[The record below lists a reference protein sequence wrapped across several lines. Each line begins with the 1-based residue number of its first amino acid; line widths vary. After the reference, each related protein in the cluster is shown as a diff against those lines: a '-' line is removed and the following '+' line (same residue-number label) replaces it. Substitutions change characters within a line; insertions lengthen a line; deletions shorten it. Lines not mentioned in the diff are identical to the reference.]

1 MKRIIG
7 HRTLAAATLGA
18 ATLLPPGAAMAEDTA
33 AEIRELKAELRAT
46 IGEVRALK
54 SELDRYKGR
63 SAQQDRKI
71 DAVAAKASKPATAS
85 AQELITKG
93 PIAPTAFPYIVD
105 LSHGFTIAT
114 TDRSDYF
121 HVGGRIFVDGGASTQ
136 PGRGLSEAANLS
148 QARLQVEGRLRSY
161 WEYKLQYDFVGGSN
175 ATTAGAVGGIR
186 DAYLAFI
193 HPALT
198 PPFLPNPIEVQVGNF
213 YLPHGL
219 ERSAYSKVN
228 IDFNE
233 RALMSDTFGASR
245 HVGAALLTHGN
256 NWFAKAAISSTSVE
270 DASLK
275 PASETAVP
283 VGVGDQANWVST
295 GGRQDYDITARASWA
310 PIWQE
315 DELLHIGASG
325 RYHRPNDST
334 AANDDRVLA
343 LGSSTASESN
353 VLKENFLGTP
363 DLSCSNVPTGNV
375 GVTADPNGVISSTGA
390 GYVPLF
396 TPQMTQTA
404 IAGHCLKSVLT
415 FGAEIAAAYG
425 PLFFQAEYMGSQYN
439 RDPYAVLRAN
449 YVASV
454 TNSYWGP
461 AAKSF
466 YPYPF
471 SPGGASEYF
480 SGFYL
485 YTMWFLTG
493 ETKAAA
499 YQVDSNTNGGGFA
512 RVPIKHPMSAGGFG
526 AVALTARLSEVDLN
540 SGPFQGTYYNNLYAL
555 APMGAITKLGFGLSK
570 LAVYNSGVLGGR
582 QEDMTIG
589 LNWYPEPGIAVKANW
604 TRVMDLTASYS
615 QPWTNGSHPNLFVVR
630 TQVDW

>member
-295 GGRQDYDITARASWA
+295 GGRQYYDITARASWA

-512 RVPIKHPMSAGGFG
+512 
-526 AVALTARLSEVDLN
+526 
-540 SGPFQGTYYNNLYAL
+540 
-555 APMGAITKLGFGLSK
+555 
-570 LAVYNSGVLGGR
+570 
-582 QEDMTIG
+582 
-589 LNWYPEPGIAVKANW
+589 
-604 TRVMDLTASYS
+604 
-615 QPWTNGSHPNLFVVR
+615 
-630 TQVDW
+630 